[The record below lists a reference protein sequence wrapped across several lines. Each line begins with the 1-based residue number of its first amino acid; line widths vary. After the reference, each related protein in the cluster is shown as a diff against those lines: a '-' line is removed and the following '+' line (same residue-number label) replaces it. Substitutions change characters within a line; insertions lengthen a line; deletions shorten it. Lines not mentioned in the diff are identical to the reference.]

1 MDILPEETATK
12 AVESMVSSLDPD
24 SKAKLDFTMT
34 KSAFTTKVREAQ
46 VVQYK
51 AAVAELME
59 YLHFCGVDTT
69 KIEGSTSSFLEKVR
83 FMQAAALGNWPANN
97 HINNSFH
104 KIVCEVGF
112 NAGHSAL
119 LWLLAGATRVISFEL
134 GQYNYSQLA
143 AGWLLDRFPG
153 RLNVVLGDSF
163 RTVPTFR
170 TMFPHEVCDI
180 VLVDGGHTTE
190 AAWGD
195 LVHLKEFV
203 EVGSDAK
210 NGHIVLVDDSH
221 MPGVGAAWKQAQ
233 EKGLVVED
241 GQVESQYAEIND
253 VPFSVDLQW
262 NGQYVTESPEAI
274 NPPWAGN
281 LAFGRYLL

>member
-1 MDILPEETATK
+1 MDVLPEETATK
-12 AVESMVSSLDPD
+12 AFESMVSSLDPD
-24 SKAKLDFTMT
+24 TKAKVDYTVT
-34 KSAFTTKVREAQ
+34 KSALTTMVREAQ
-46 VVQYK
+46 VTQYK
-51 AAVAELME
+51 AALQELTQ
-59 YLHFCGVDTT
+59 YLGAYNASI
-69 KIEGSTSSFLEKVR
+69 IEGSTSSFLEKVR
-83 FMQAAALGNWPANN
+83 FMQATVLRDWAANDRGSR
-97 HINNSFH
+97 NSSH
-104 KIVCEVGF
+104 KTVCEVGF